1 MDTPE
6 PHAARIL
13 VHTCCAPCAAP
24 STERLHL
31 HGMAATLF
39 FCNANIWPAEEYRR
53 RLAAARKLADIQ
65 QMVIEEDQYDHDAWL
80 ATIRG
85 LELEPERGKRCQRCF
100 EFSLQR
106 TAALADRLGFPAFT
120 TTLTLGPQ
128 KVSRMIF
135 EVGKQFPK
143 YQPWDF
149 KKKNGFLRSLQLS
162 REYDLYRQ
170 TYCGCEFS
178 QKT

>member
-1 MDTPE
+1 
-6 PHAARIL
+6 
-13 VHTCCAPCAAP
+13 
-24 STERLHL
+24 
-31 HGMAATLF
+31 MAVTLF
-39 FCNANIWPAEEYRR
+39 FCNANIWPVEEYRR